1 MVRNRN
7 YKQFYAM
14 KDEILIAFGK
24 RVRELRKERNWSQE
38 KLAEISGL
46 HPNYIGMVERGE
58 RNPSLLNIQRIV
70 HSFSINLDTFFKL

>member
-1 MVRNRN
+1 
-7 YKQFYAM
+7 M

-38 KLAEISGL
+38 KLAENSGL

-58 RNPSLLNIQRIV
+58 RNPSLINIQKLAMALNQ
-70 HSFSINLDTFFKL
+70 NLSEIFNF